1 MPWWWVLI
9 GAALIG
15 SLGIAVV
22 AYVPLW
28 MGMAFAALTVAGVV
42 GALAVYSLTP
52 ITVDGE
58 WFRVGR
64 YRIERCYIARATAL
78 TGQAASA
85 AVGPGADHRAFL
97 FTRPYVKDLV
107 RVDLDDEADPH
118 PYWLISSRRATELAA
133 ALGGES

>member
-1 MPWWWVLI
+1 MPWWWVLV

-22 AYVPLW
+22 AYVPPW
-28 MGMAFAALTVAGVV
+28 MGMVFAALTVAGVV

-64 YRIERCYIARATAL
+64 YRIERRYIAGATAL
-78 TGQAASA
+78 TGQAANA
-85 AVGPGADHRAFL
+85 AVGPDADHRAFL

-107 RVDLDDEADPH
+107 RVDLDDDADPH